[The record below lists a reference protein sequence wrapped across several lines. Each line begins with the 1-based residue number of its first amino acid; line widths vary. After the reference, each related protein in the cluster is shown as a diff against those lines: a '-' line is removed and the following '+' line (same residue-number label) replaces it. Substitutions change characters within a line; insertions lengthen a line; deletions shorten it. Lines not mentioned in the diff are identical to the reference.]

1 MLKSLKTFDL
11 KDKRVLIRVDFNV
24 PIQNDRVRDDFRIK
38 AALPTIKYCLN
49 AGANIV
55 LMSHLG
61 RPKGKINPELSLI
74 PVGESLAD
82 QLEMP
87 IKFSDDCVS
96 EDAHNVS
103 LGLRGG
109 EVHLLENLR
118 FHPEETKNDPMI
130 ALISKYKSYIAKT
143 KMQDEVYKWEFVKK
157 YKNKIINI
165 HPALLPAF
173 PGLNSQKQALD
184 YGAKYS
190 GCTVHFVDA
199 GMDTGAVIIQAIV
212 EIKNK
217 DTEKSLSKKI
227 LKEEHRIYPQAVS
240 LFARK
245 KIKVLGRKTI
255 IS

>member
-1 MLKSLKTFDL
+1 MESILKSIKT
-11 KDKRVLIRVDFNV
+11 KKI
-24 PIQNDRVRDDFRIK
+24 P
-38 AALPTIKYCLN
+38 
-49 AGANIV
+49 
-55 LMSHLG
+55 
-61 RPKGKINPELSLI
+61 INPAVVISNKI
-74 PVGESLAD
+74 DAKG
-82 QLEMP
+82 LE
-87 IKFSDDCVS
+87 
-96 EDAHNVS
+96 
-103 LGLRGG
+103 
-109 EVHLLENLR
+109 
-118 FHPEETKNDPMI
+118 
-130 ALISKYKSYIAKT
+130 IAK
-143 KMQDEVYKWEFVKK
+143 KMGVNVQVVESKNFKGTRAEFDEKIIKILVKYGVTPRNGLVCLAGFMRIISPEFVKK

-227 LKEEHRIYPQAVS
+227 LKEEHRIYPQAVN

-255 IS
+255 IN

>member
-1 MLKSLKTFDL
+1 MESILKSIKT
-11 KDKRVLIRVDFNV
+11 KKI
-24 PIQNDRVRDDFRIK
+24 P
-38 AALPTIKYCLN
+38 
-49 AGANIV
+49 
-55 LMSHLG
+55 
-61 RPKGKINPELSLI
+61 INPAVVISNKI
-74 PVGESLAD
+74 DAKGLA
-82 QLEMP
+82 
-87 IKFSDDCVS
+87 
-96 EDAHNVS
+96 
-103 LGLRGG
+103 
-109 EVHLLENLR
+109 
-118 FHPEETKNDPMI
+118 
-130 ALISKYKSYIAKT
+130 IAK
-143 KMQDEVYKWEFVKK
+143 KMGVNVEVVESKNFKGTRAEFDEKIINILVKYGVTPRNGLVCLAGFMRIISPEFVKK